1 MKPKILMLT
10 ALIVASTASAED
22 VQTTPTPPDECGQE
36 RHYPP
41 MAIRLGHE
49 GTTIL
54 AFRIGVDGLLTD
66 IRVAQS
72 SGHQELDDA
81 AVAGA
86 RCWRYKPAMK
96 DGKPIEA
103 PWQASVKWQLRGGNT
118 WLDRLFQ

>member
-1 MKPKILMLT
+1 MLT
-10 ALIVASTASAED
+10 ALLAASTARAQD
-22 VQTTPTPPDECGQE
+22 VPTTPTPPDECGQE
-36 RHYPP
+36 RHYPL
-41 MAIRLGHE
+41 MAKRLGHE

-54 AFRIGVDGLLTD
+54 AFRIGIDGRLTD

-96 DGKPIEA
+96 DGKPVEV
-103 PWQASVKWQLRGGNT
+103 PWQASVKWTLGGGNS
-118 WLDRLFQ
+118 